1 MIRRPPRS
9 TRTDTLFPD
18 TTLFRSDDGG
28 GMAGAANRMVG
39 GIVSYVGWPNGR
51 GAAGR
56 SLCQVGTPRLASN
69 PVAPQLPSGRHLIV
83 RRVTAAAVMAGGDC
97 DILFLG
103 RMPAGARQ
111 RLIGRVRGRAVLT
124 VTATD
129 PAFPFGAMFWL
140 VRSEEHTSELP
151 SL

>member
-83 RRVTAAAVMAGGDC
+83 RRVTAAA
-97 DILFLG
+97 
-103 RMPAGARQ
+103 
-111 RLIGRVRGRAVLT
+111 
-124 VTATD
+124 
-129 PAFPFGAMFWL
+129 
-140 VRSEEHTSELP
+140 RSEEHTSELQ
-151 SL
+151 SLMRISYAVFCLKKKKKNTTTK